1 MQVKLQMYVANTL
14 KILPSLKIGS
24 AIKVYVTKFKKEI
37 MDFTM
42 GVSIQIVTLM
52 NADSLDLYFI

>member
-1 MQVKLQMYVANTL
+1 ML
-14 KILPSLKIGS
+14 KIMPSLKIGS

-37 MDFTM
+37 RDFTM
-42 GVSIQIVTLM
+42 GVSIQIVALM

>member
-1 MQVKLQMYVANTL
+1 ML
-14 KILPSLKIGS
+14 KIVPSLKIGS

-37 MDFTM
+37 QDFTM
-42 GVSIQIVTLM
+42 SISIMITALM